1 MSDKP
6 IPIKQLSEMHPDKL
20 FVIITDHDDI
30 LRAADCLQG
39 GVVKREG
46 GWVCLCF
53 LPPAACGKKT
63 TTFVCTEEPW
73 QAAHLQANHCLTWAF

>member
-6 IPIKQLSEMHPDKL
+6 IPIKQLSEMHPDKH
-20 FVIITDHDDI
+20 FVIITDHNEI
-30 LRAADCLQG
+30 LRAANCLQG

-53 LPPAACGKKT
+53 LPPAPCGKKT
-63 TTFVCTEEPW
+63 TTFVCTEESW
-73 QAAHLQANHCLTWAF
+73 QVAHQQATQNPTWAF